1 MRQIRKHLLNIDVCS
16 VADNVLFL
24 LLVHI
29 DNRLMGILYLVP
41 TPVGNL
47 EDITYRALRILKEAD
62 LILAEDTRTTGILL
76 KLLR

>member
-1 MRQIRKHLLNIDVCS
+1 
-16 VADNVLFL
+16 
-24 LLVHI
+24 
-29 DNRLMGILYLVP
+29 MGILYLVP

-76 KLLR
+76 KHFEIKECNVVLS